1 MPPAR
6 GRGKPLKT
14 KDNSRRGRAV
24 GKRVPDL
31 RALFVTRM

>member
-6 GRGKPLKT
+6 GRSKPLKT

-24 GKRVPDL
+24 GKHAPDV
-31 RALFVTRM
+31 RALFVTRV